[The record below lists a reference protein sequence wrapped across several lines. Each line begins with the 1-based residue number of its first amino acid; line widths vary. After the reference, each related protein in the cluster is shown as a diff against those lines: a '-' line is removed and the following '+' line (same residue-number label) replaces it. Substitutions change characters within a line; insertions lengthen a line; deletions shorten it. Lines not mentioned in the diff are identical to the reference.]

1 MGKGY
6 DAAEGPAMI
15 YLPSGA
21 FRMGDERGYDKEK
34 PVHPVRLDAFA
45 LGRTPVTV
53 GEYLR
58 FCEATNSHWPEWL
71 EVGSQYHLETDKND
85 YYRQR
90 GVSLNALDLPVVG
103 TSWDDACAYCQWLSE
118 QTGEVYELPTE
129 AQWEY
134 ACRAGGD
141 GRWCFGDDQ
150 KKLNEYAWYS
160 GNSEGKLHPVAAKA
174 PNVWGLHDMHGNV
187 WEWCSDWYAADYYSQ
202 LASGGKDHASGAGA
216 SSSDP
221 GERTS
226 DTKGSAGSNS
236 TDASTAQQT
245 ASENPHGPTVG
256 PLRVFRGG
264 SWFNV
269 ADDCRSA
276 YRYRGAPSYRNA
288 DLGFRLSRRV

>member
-1 MGKGY
+1 
-6 DAAEGPAMI
+6 
-15 YLPSGA
+15 
-21 FRMGDERGYDKEK
+21 K

-71 EVGSQYHLETDKND
+71 EVGSQYHLETGKSD

-90 GVSLNALDLPVVG
+90 GVSRNALDLSVVG

-160 GNSEGKLHPVAAKA
+160 DNSGEKLHPMAAKA

-187 WEWCSDWYAADYYSQ
+187 WEWCSD
-202 LASGGKDHASGAGA
+202 
-216 SSSDP
+216 
-221 GERTS
+221 
-226 DTKGSAGSNS
+226 
-236 TDASTAQQT
+236 
-245 ASENPHGPTVG
+245 
-256 PLRVFRGG
+256 
-264 SWFNV
+264 
-269 ADDCRSA
+269 
-276 YRYRGAPSYRNA
+276 
-288 DLGFRLSRRV
+288 